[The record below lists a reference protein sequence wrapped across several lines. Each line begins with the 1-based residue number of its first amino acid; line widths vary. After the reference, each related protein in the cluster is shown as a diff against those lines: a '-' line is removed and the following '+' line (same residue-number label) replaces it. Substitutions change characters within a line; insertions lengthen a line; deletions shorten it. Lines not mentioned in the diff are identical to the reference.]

1 MNVEQTNFAKSHA
14 FDKKFSGVHFYILS
28 MIVHLSLVSQ
38 RADKTVVVN
47 LDAPGIGGTLL
58 PGQKP
63 KVSHISRSITR
74 AAASGMGETTQS
86 EQQTPAYISFDR
98 KVLCFFI
105 YSQEGVSE
113 ARLETFRYRFLS
125 FLRSFPIIFLQQV

>member
-1 MNVEQTNFAKSHA
+1 M
-14 FDKKFSGVHFYILS
+14 
-28 MIVHLSLVSQ
+28 
-38 RADKTVVVN
+38 VVN

-74 AAASGMGETTQS
+74 AAASGLGETAAS

-125 FLRSFPIIFLQQV
+125 FLYYCIFNILQQVQVVLLS